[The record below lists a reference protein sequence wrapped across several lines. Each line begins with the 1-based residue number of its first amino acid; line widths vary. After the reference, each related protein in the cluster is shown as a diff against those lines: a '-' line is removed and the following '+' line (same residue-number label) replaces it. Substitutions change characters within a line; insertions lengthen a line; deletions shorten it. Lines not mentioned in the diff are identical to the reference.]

1 MAKELNG
8 TLVVVNNTTGEVEGQ
23 GDFTHTFGG
32 TPIDISNKS
41 NGDNIVYLDGQLS
54 GKQHVFSGDFT
65 YNSGAQFRKARADSL
80 SGTQDTYT
88 LTYTGS
94 GAVTDESFTGLFVP
108 TGLSDSIPMGAKVTV
123 SMSFNSSGPVTHTPA
138 ADV

>member
-8 TLVVVNNTTGEVEGQ
+8 TAIVLNNATGEIVGQ

-32 TPIDISNKS
+32 TPIEIGNKS
-41 NGDNIVYLDGQLS
+41 YGDNVTYLDGELS
-54 GKQHVFSGDFT
+54 AKQHVFSGQFT
-65 YNSGAQFRKARADSL
+65 YNNDAQFRKVRSDSF

-94 GAVTDESFTGLFVP
+94 GVVTDESFTGLFVP
-108 TGLSDSIPMGAKVTV
+108 TGLSDGIPQGAKVTTDL
-123 SMSFNSSGPVTHTPA
+123 SFNSSGVVTITEA
-138 ADV
+138 ADA

>member
-8 TLVVVNNTTGEVEGQ
+8 TAVILNNTTGAIVGQ

-41 NGDNIVYLDGQLS
+41 YGDNVTYLDSELAN
-54 GKQHVFSGDFT
+54 KQHIFAGELT
-65 YNSGAQFRKARADSL
+65 YNDDEQFRKVRDDAFA
-80 SGTQDTYT
+80 GKQDTYT

-94 GAVTDESFTGLFVP
+94 GAVTDESFSGLFVP
-108 TGLSDSIPMGAKVTV
+108 TGLSDALPRGVKVATTI
-123 SMSFNSSGPVTHTPA
+123 SFNSSGIVTRVSP

>member
-1 MAKELNG
+1 MNG
-8 TLVVVNNTTGEVEGQ
+8 TAIVLNNTTGEVVGQ

-32 TPIDISNKS
+32 TPIEIGNKS
-41 NGDNIVYLDGQLS
+41 YGDNVTYLDGELS
-54 GKQHVFSGDFT
+54 AKQHIFAGDIT
-65 YNSGAQFRKARADSL
+65 YNNDTQFRKVRADAF

-94 GAVTDESFTGLFVP
+94 GVVTDESFSGLFVP
-108 TGLSDSIPMGAKVTV
+108 TGLSDTIPMGAKVAT
-123 SMSFNSSGPVTHTPA
+123 SISFNSSGVVTIVEA